1 MISIINI
8 LFIFKRSVYFIIRF
22 MNNKFCFNIV
32 ITESGRIILGAIN
45 FQSSVYELKEKNK
58 CRYNDKK
65 SNKWDQKSIYTQVIL
80 LKADINAAKLLQW
93 RRLYTATIY
102 MVFSLYSLLS
112 IMSVNE
118 PFF

>member
-1 MISIINI
+1 MGS
-8 LFIFKRSVYFIIRF
+8 
-22 MNNKFCFNIV
+22 
-32 ITESGRIILGAIN
+32 
-45 FQSSVYELKEKNK
+45 
-58 CRYNDKK
+58 
-65 SNKWDQKSIYTQVIL
+65 KSIYAQVIL

-118 PFF
+118 PFFNEIIYKLSKY